1 MSMRVLDNLCWGK
14 RAMLTV
20 KRFWFNNILPEL
32 GAVKHSHSKLEG
44 FFRMSTLMSY
54 TQKNNAACILIMVER
69 KKASFVF

>member
-44 FFRMSTLMSY
+44 FFWDVNFDVIHR
-54 TQKNNAACILIMVER
+54 KNHAACILIMV
-69 KKASFVF
+69 